1 VNYGDMFESYLS
13 VEMGLSKETVATYT
27 REVRLFLDY
36 LNNKEENI
44 ENIPSA
50 GVIHYLIERQ
60 MNNVD
65 QRTISKIIS
74 SLRSFFKFL
83 VLEKVREDNPA
94 MDVDMPKVPKRIP
107 RVLSREEID
116 ELLDSIDTTSPLGL
130 RDRAL
135 FELIYSSG
143 LRVSEAV
150 ALRPEQLFL
159 SEALIRVMGKGS
171 KERLVPLG
179 EVSRYWLS
187 RYIEEGRPSLIKAG
201 VKADRLF
208 ISQRGSG
215 LSRKGIWKRFKQL
228 TQRQGVN
235 SKVHTLRHSFA
246 THLLQGGADL
256 RAVQE
261 LLGHADISTTQ
272 VYTHLDRED
281 LKRYHQQFHPRG
293 NLEKGA

>member
-1 VNYGDMFESYLS
+1 VNYEDMFESYLA
-13 VEMGLSKETVATYT
+13 VELGLSEETVATYT
-27 REVRLFLDY
+27 REVRLFLDH
-36 LNNKEENI
+36 LNSQEEKVETI
-44 ENIPSA
+44 ASA

-74 SLRSFFKFL
+74 GLRSFFKFL

-94 MDVDMPKVPKRIP
+94 MEVDMPKVPKRIP

-116 ELLDSIDTTSPLGL
+116 DLLDGIDTTTPLGL

-150 ALRPEQLFL
+150 VLKPQQLFIEEGL
-159 SEALIRVMGKGS
+159 VRVIGKGD

-179 EVSRYWLS
+179 EVSRYWLK
-187 RYIEEGRPSLIKAG
+187 RYMEEGRRLLLKSG
-201 VKADRLF
+201 VKGDRLF
-208 ISQRGSG
+208 LSQRGAG

-228 TQRQGVN
+228 ALKQGVN

-272 VYTHLDRED
+272 VYTHLDRDD
-281 LKRYHQQFHPRG
+281 LKQYHEKFHPRG

>member
-1 VNYGDMFESYLS
+1 MFESYLA
-13 VEMGLSKETVATYT
+13 VELGLSEETVTTYT
-27 REVRLFLDY
+27 REVRLFLDH
-36 LNNKEENI
+36 LDSQEEKTETI
-44 ENIPSA
+44 ASA

-74 SLRSFFKFL
+74 GLRSFFKFL

-94 MDVDMPKVPKRIP
+94 MEVDMPKVPKRIP

-116 ELLDSIDTTSPLGL
+116 DLLDGIDTTTPLGL

-150 ALRPEQLFL
+150 ALKPQQLFIEEGL
-159 SEALIRVMGKGS
+159 VRVIGKGD

-179 EVSRYWLS
+179 EVSRYWLK
-187 RYIEEGRPSLIKAG
+187 RYMEEGRRSLIKSG

-208 ISQRGSG
+208 LSQRGAG

-228 TQRQGVN
+228 ALKQGVN

-272 VYTHLDRED
+272 VYTHLDRDD
-281 LKRYHQQFHPRG
+281 LKQYHEKFHPRG

>member
-1 VNYGDMFESYLS
+1 MNYGDMFESYLA
-13 VEMGLSKETVATYT
+13 VELGLSEETVTTYT
-27 REVRLFLDY
+27 REVRLFLDH
-36 LNNKEENI
+36 LDSQEEKTETI
-44 ENIPSA
+44 ASA

-74 SLRSFFKFL
+74 GLRSFFKFL

-94 MDVDMPKVPKRIP
+94 MEVDMPKVPKRIP

-116 ELLDSIDTTSPLGL
+116 DLLDGIDTTTPLGL

-150 ALRPEQLFL
+150 ALKPQQLFIEEGL
-159 SEALIRVMGKGS
+159 VRVIGKGD

-179 EVSRYWLS
+179 EVSRYWLK
-187 RYIEEGRPSLIKAG
+187 RYMEEGRRSLIKSG

-208 ISQRGSG
+208 LSQRGAG

-228 TQRQGVN
+228 ALKQGVN

-272 VYTHLDRED
+272 VYTHLDRDD
-281 LKRYHQQFHPRG
+281 LKQYHEKFHPRG